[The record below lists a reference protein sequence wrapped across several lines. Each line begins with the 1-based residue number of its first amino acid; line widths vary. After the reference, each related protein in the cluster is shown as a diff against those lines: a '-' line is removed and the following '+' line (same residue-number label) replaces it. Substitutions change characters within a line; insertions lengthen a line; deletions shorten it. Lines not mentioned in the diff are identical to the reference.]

1 MAKIVNDYVYKKG
14 NLKLNDGINL
24 SDNLQV
30 IDEYLKFENINK
42 FFSNEDIQK

>member
-24 SDNLQV
+24 SDNLQFLN
-30 IDEYLKFENINK
+30 YLMKNRIIKHKEVG
-42 FFSNEDIQK
+42 NEKM